1 MDRPQLPTLPLPIS
15 AAPAPS
21 FLQDQEPALKS
32 SQTRTSC
39 PLHSPELTILMLRTF
54 NYRVQYQDDE
64 ALLFFPDYRG
74 FHLDCRHRQQL
85 LQISNLSLGQALILL
100 KFPVGKDTSGIQII
114 ESGKSIYSVTPG
126 RKKFLSGEG
135 KLLIDISDLLK

>member
-39 PLHSPELTILMLRTF
+39 PLHSPELTIFTLRTF
-54 NYRVQYQDDE
+54 NYRVAHTKTMKPSSFFRIIE
-64 ALLFFPDYRG
+64 AFTLTADTGNNFFRFLTSLSERRWSCSNSQSARTHLAFRLLNQG
-74 FHLDCRHRQQL
+74 SQ
-85 LQISNLSLGQALILL
+85 SNLLYLAERNFCLAKAS
-100 KFPVGKDTSGIQII
+100 F
-114 ESGKSIYSVTPG
+114 
-126 RKKFLSGEG
+126 
-135 KLLIDISDLLK
+135 LLISRIS